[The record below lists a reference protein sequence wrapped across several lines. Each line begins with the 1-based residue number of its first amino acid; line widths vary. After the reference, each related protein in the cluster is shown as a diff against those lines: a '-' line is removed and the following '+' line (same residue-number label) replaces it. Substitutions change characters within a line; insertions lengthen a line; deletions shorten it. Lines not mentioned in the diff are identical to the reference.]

1 MANKF
6 LKSNQLLILAVVVVA
21 AGAFLGWKYLQGRKY
36 AVPKGIA
43 SGNGR
48 VEAKLVD
55 ATAKEPLRVKDI
67 LVDEGDLVQ
76 PGQVLVHLDTVTL
89 DAQLA
94 EARANVA
101 AAKQQLAVVNAA
113 IAKSKSQVALAK
125 IEADRAEKM
134 FAENAS
140 SQREVDVR
148 RTTVETTN
156 AALAEDRARL
166 ETAQQQVAV
175 AEANVAAVQSRINDA
190 TLTSPVLGRVLYR
203 LAEPGEV
210 LGPGG
215 KALTIVNLN
224 DVYMEIFLP
233 AAEAAPLKVG
243 GEARLTVDN
252 QPGRSAPALVTF
264 VSPEAQFTPK
274 QVETKSEREKL
285 MFRVKLQVPRALV
298 QNFIES
304 IKTGVRGV
312 GYVKVDPNV
321 QWPEWLEKGL
331 VTAPTAQAPAGA
343 AQAATPAGT
352 PTAADTAAGAR

>member
-6 LKSNQLLILAVVVVA
+6 LKSNQLVILAAIVVA
-21 AGAFLGWKYLQGRKY
+21 AGAFLGWKYMQSRKY
-36 AVPKGIA
+36 AMPKGIA

-48 VEAKLVD
+48 IEAKLVD

-67 LVDEGDLVQ
+67 LVDEGDLVH

-94 EARANVA
+94 EAKANVA
-101 AAKQQLAVVNAA
+101 AAQEQMAVVKAA
-113 IAKSKSQVALAK
+113 IQKSKSQVALAK
-125 IEADRAEKM
+125 IEVDRAEKLL
-134 FAENAS
+134 AENAS

-148 RTTVETTN
+148 RTTLETTT
-156 AALAEDRARL
+156 AALAEDQARL
-166 ETAQQQVAV
+166 QTALQQVAV
-175 AEANVAAVQSRINDA
+175 AEANVAAVQSRITDA
-190 TLTSPVLGRVLYR
+190 TLVSPVLGRVLYR

-215 KALTIVNLN
+215 KALTIVNLD

-233 AAEAAPLKVG
+233 AAQAAPLKVG

-252 QPGRSAPALVTF
+252 QPGRAAPAIVSF

-285 MFRVKLQVPRALV
+285 MFRVKLQVPKSLV
-298 QNFIES
+298 QNFVES

-312 GYVKVDPNV
+312 GYVKVDPNAA
-321 QWPEWLEKGL
+321 WPEWLEKGL
-331 VTAPTAQAPAGA
+331 VTAPRSEAPPP
-343 AQAATPAGT
+343 ATPAAT
-352 PTAADTAAGAR
+352 DTAAKAR